1 MCPQQEVKCKMMV
14 RFSSVSHTSINIEDH
29 LTSADNL
36 NGTKSIAQILDR
48 LKDLF
53 TNNKSKHYD
62 RAQEHLHGTLIAG
75 KKQGSHKR
83 ASTYMPRQLSL
94 LI

>member
-1 MCPQQEVKCKMMV
+1 MCPQQVKCKMMV
-14 RFSSVSHTSINIEDH
+14 RFASVSHTSINIDDQF
-29 LTSADNL
+29 TSTNNL
-36 NGTKSIAQILDR
+36 NGTSSIAQVLDK

-62 RAQEHLHGTLIAG
+62 RAQEHSHGTLIAS
-75 KKQGSHKR
+75 KKHGSHKGT
-83 ASTYMPRQLSL
+83 STYMPRQLSL